1 MFLLILAVNAA
12 GWGIYVLC
20 VMPHH
25 FNYQGVG
32 GSRGLGVGLGVAITA
47 WFLGFRHAFDA
58 DHISCIDNTTRK
70 LMADG
75 KRPLGSG
82 FFFSFGHSTI
92 VVAVGVG
99 ITFAARAVFGAVVNP
114 SSTFETAG
122 GTAGTL
128 VSAGFLYLIAV
139 LNLIVLVGIFK
150 VFRDMRR
157 GTYDEQELEAQLQA
171 RGLMYRF
178 FGRFMKS
185 INHTWQLYFV
195 GLVFGIGFDTATEV
209 VLLSATAY
217 AAIQGLPYYAVLA
230 LPFLFSGGMMLFDT
244 LDGCFMN
251 FAYGWAF
258 ARPVR
263 KVYYNLVI
271 TGLSIGAAFIIGTIE
286 ILGLLT
292 TEHTCAAASG
302 RSWPTS
308 ISTSPGS
315 ASPHYSSPSGPPP
328 SPIGGGA
335 TLKPAGGPPSPPR
348 ASPGTGDGQTS
359 EPGTEASETGVAPAK
374 RRRRPA
380 KRRRRP
386 AKRRRRPARSDTAL
400 RQRSPR
406 RLWLAELGVVNVER
420 LVRDEQEGHVVVLGR
435 AVLHLQPLGE
445 PHEAARAEGT
455 GVRPQNAVEDV
466 HAVGTV
472 VRVPLIGESCEV
484 LHLHHRHTGVWILDE
499 LFRREIAVEL
509 VNVADLPRHG
519 VGVPAMHL
527 TR

>member
-1 MFLLILAVNAA
+1 MFLFILAVNAL
-12 GWGIYVLC
+12 GWGIYILDVL
-20 VMPHH
+20 PHH
-25 FNYQGVG
+25 FDYQGEG

-75 KRPLGSG
+75 KRPLGTG

-99 ITFAARAVFGAVVNP
+99 ITVAARATFGAVVNP
-114 SSTFETAG
+114 SSTYETAG
-122 GTAGTL
+122 GAGRTI
-128 VSAGFLYLIAV
+128 VSASFLYLIAL
-139 LNLIVLVGIFK
+139 LNLIVLAGIFK
-150 VFRDMRR
+150 VFREMRR
-157 GTYDEQELEAQLQA
+157 GSYNEEALEAQLQA

-244 LDGCFMN
+244 LDGVFMN

-286 ILGLLT
+286 ILGILT
-292 TEHTCAAASG
+292 TEAHLNGGFWSA
-302 RSWPTS
+302 WPTS
-308 ISTSPGS
+308 TSTSPGS
-315 ASPHYSSPSGPPP
+315 ASPACSSGL
-328 SPIGGGA
+328 GGGA
-335 TLKPAGGPPSPPR
+335 RLLAWATSRPGGPPTSPWHPPGSR
-348 ASPGTGDGQTS
+348 DGRREVTRCWPGLSSVPISRWATRPGRSRSRCGMRSVIWKRPGSASSRSTN
-359 EPGTEASETGVAPAK
+359 
-374 RRRRPA
+374 RPA
-380 KRRRRP
+380 GSCCRC
-386 AKRRRRPARSDTAL
+386 
-400 RQRSPR
+400 
-406 RLWLAELGVVNVER
+406 
-420 LVRDEQEGHVVVLGR
+420 
-435 AVLHLQPLGE
+435 
-445 PHEAARAEGT
+445 AAQGMSAT
-455 GVRPQNAVEDV
+455 
-466 HAVGTV
+466 
-472 VRVPLIGESCEV
+472 
-484 LHLHHRHTGVWILDE
+484 
-499 LFRREIAVEL
+499 
-509 VNVADLPRHG
+509 
-519 VGVPAMHL
+519 
-527 TR
+527 